1 MSDLRP
7 LFAAALLL
15 SLPVATQAQSETS
28 GAPAGSAQYG
38 APGYGY
44 GYPPPYPFPP
54 AGMMPPGAAPWSQG
68 PWGEQPP
75 RRGGYPQGG
84 DPGWLQS
91 EPGGPMAPETGAPGP
106 SRAPGAV
113 PAAMPGQLRIMR
125 KVTDDAYLVRIM
137 VGEGKTGEV
146 QVTPM
151 GRGLAISRTAE
162 AETVQEDTFGDGRG
176 YQRSFSFSRGSLS
189 RRIGLPPDADL
200 AHMTR
205 EESGGNIVLRIPR
218 VPMGRGFPPNPSN
231 AEPQAAPVPPAP
243 GQ

>member
-7 LFAAALLL
+7 LIAAAVLLTFPAL
-15 SLPVATQAQSETS
+15 THAQSETS
-28 GAPAGSAQYG
+28 EAPAAAAPYG

-44 GYPPPYPFPP
+44 GYPPRYPFPP
-54 AGMMPPGAAPWSQG
+54 AGMVPPGPAPWSQG

-84 DPGWLQS
+84 GPGWLEP
-91 EPGGPMAPETGAPGP
+91 EPGGPMAPEAGAPGP
-106 SRAPGAV
+106 SRTPGAA
-113 PAAMPGQLRIMR
+113 PTAKPGQLRLMR
-125 KVTDDAYLVRIM
+125 EVTDDAYLVRIV
-137 VGEGKTGEV
+137 VGDGKTGDV

-218 VPMGRGFPPNPSN
+218 VPIGRGFPPNPGD
-231 AEPQAAPVPPAP
+231 AQPQAAPVPPTP